1 MQQDGVYCDM
11 TSNILARGRRHSL
24 RIYSNSTVK
33 GQNAYERQDYDEEA
47 YSQYYDYEA

>member
-1 MQQDGVYCDM
+1 M
-11 TSNILARGRRHSL
+11 TSNIFARGRSHNMR
-24 RIYSNSTVK
+24 RYSSSTLK